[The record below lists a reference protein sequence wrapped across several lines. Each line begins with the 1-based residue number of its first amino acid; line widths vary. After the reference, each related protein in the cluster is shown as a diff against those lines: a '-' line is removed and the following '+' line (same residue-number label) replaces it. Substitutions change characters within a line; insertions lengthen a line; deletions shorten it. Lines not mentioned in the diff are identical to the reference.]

1 MPIELVGAQV
11 DRLAGGVRQ
20 LLDGHGFK
28 DDSIMVG
35 DAVELPLDS
44 KTHFARGSGLTY
56 GSLPPLWN

>member
-28 DDSIMVG
+28 DDSIMIG
-35 DAVELPLDS
+35 DAVGESELSRPL
-44 KTHFARGSGLTY
+44 TR
-56 GSLPPLWN
+56 